1 MPHSQDIRLERR
13 CASPVT
19 PPTVSRERPRPR
31 DHEPPLTRRRQLT
44 RRRPTYFPRECTWRS
59 NLSRTGDADRAGVIH
74 DVGSVGHVQAA
85 RAEEQQHRGGDDG
98 EQDVIHRLHADLLKE
113 TPVKARGNEPGS
125 L

>member
-1 MPHSQDIRLERR
+1 MVPS
-13 CASPVT
+13 
-19 PPTVSRERPRPR
+19 
-31 DHEPPLTRRRQLT
+31 
-44 RRRPTYFPRECTWRS
+44 ECTSRS
-59 NLSRTGDADRAGVIH
+59 NLFRTGDPDRAGAMH

-85 RAEEQQHRGGDDG
+85 RAEVQQHRGGDDG

>member
-1 MPHSQDIRLERR
+1 M
-13 CASPVT
+13 
-19 PPTVSRERPRPR
+19 
-31 DHEPPLTRRRQLT
+31 
-44 RRRPTYFPRECTWRS
+44 
-59 NLSRTGDADRAGVIH
+59 H